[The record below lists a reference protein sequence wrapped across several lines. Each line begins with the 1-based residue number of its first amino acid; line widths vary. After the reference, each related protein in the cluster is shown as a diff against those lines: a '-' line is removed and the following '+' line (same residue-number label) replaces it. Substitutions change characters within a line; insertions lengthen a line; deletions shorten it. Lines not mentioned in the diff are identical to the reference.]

1 MRYFTWKRDY
11 CTKCGKCCLE
21 TEMILL
27 RSDIERIKSL
37 GYDESFFVRE
47 IYGYKVLK
55 NANGHCVFYNP
66 LTKKCRIYPA
76 RPIGC
81 RLYPIIYDEERGVT
95 VDSYCPLA
103 NTVTKDELRRASRI
117 IDKIVDELSRS

>member
-1 MRYFTWKRDY
+1 
-11 CTKCGKCCLE
+11 
-21 TEMILL
+21 MILL